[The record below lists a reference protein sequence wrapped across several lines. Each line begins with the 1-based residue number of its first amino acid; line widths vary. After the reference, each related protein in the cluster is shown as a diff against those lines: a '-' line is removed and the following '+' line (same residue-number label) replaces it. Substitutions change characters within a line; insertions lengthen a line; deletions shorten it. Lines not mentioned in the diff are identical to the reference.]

1 MSGVARLIA
10 NHRSSAW
17 LKAHQKSGSFPPPA
31 LPGLNGT
38 VTLSDTHPDRRLT
51 ATLRPRPSPMMGL
64 PRLPGSPSR
73 HAAPTTPMDRNGCT
87 CRLLPHPTRAFPGIQ
102 AGRRPSLHFR
112 GLLRLHS
119 RCGLPDCSTAQRR
132 PWSRGFDPAGCP
144 AVPLVSYQ
152 SLPTTLW
159 VAPPS
164 TGEPRLWGA
173 LNTNGLLTQYFQKGT
188 DLSAHSAADLAAVAA
203 TLNGR
208 PRKTLGWRTPA
219 EAFDELLRSAHTAVA
234 TTA

>member
-1 MSGVARLIA
+1 MLSGVVRLIA

-64 PRLPGSPSR
+64 PQLPGSPFR
-73 HAAPTTPMDRNGCT
+73 HAAPTTPMDRNGCS
-87 CRLLPHPTRAFPGIQ
+87 CRLLPHPTRAFPVIQ

-112 GLLRLHS
+112 GLLGLHS

-132 PWSRGFDPAGCP
+132 PLSRGFDPVGYP

-159 VAPPS
+159 VVPSS
-164 TGEPRLWGA
+164 TGEPRRWGA
-173 LNTNGLLTQYFQKGT
+173 LDNRGSSWRFIVTNRFRPWRFIVVRRGLHRGQPGRT
-188 DLSAHSAADLAAVAA
+188 LAIH
-203 TLNGR
+203 R
-208 PRKTLGWRTPA
+208 
-219 EAFDELLRSAHTAVA
+219 E
-234 TTA
+234 